1 MSDASQGGTR
11 NTRSGQAFV
20 ALLDVMDRLRDP
32 GGCPWDREQTL
43 ESLRTYLVEET
54 YEVLEAMDADNADDH
69 REELGDLLLQIVFQ
83 SKLRSETGA
92 FDAGDVAEGIRRKL
106 VRRHPHVFADA
117 NVQGADEVVK
127 RWADIKATE
136 KRRESVLDGIPR
148 ALPAL
153 QRAQK
158 MGERASTLGFDW
170 PSAADVVAKLDEE
183 RGELDEALR
192 GGDPADAEAELGDY
206 LFTVVNAA
214 RHLGVDA
221 EAALRRTSDRFE
233 ARLRRVEGDARAE
246 GVNLSGLTSVELD
259 QRWRR
264 AKAALGQS

>member
-1 MSDASQGGTR
+1 MSGASQGGTR

-20 ALLDVMDRLRDP
+20 ALLDVMDQLRDP

-43 ESLRTYLVEET
+43 ATLRKYLIEEA
-54 YEVLEAMDADNADDH
+54 YEVLDAIDADNVDDH

-92 FDAGDVAEGIRRKL
+92 FDAGDVADSIRTKL

-117 NVQGADEVVK
+117 QVQGADNVAQ

-136 KRRESVLDGIPR
+136 KARESVLDGIPR

-158 MGERASTLGFDW
+158 MGERASNVGFDW
-170 PSAADVVAKLDEE
+170 TSASEVVAKLDEE
-183 RGELDEALR
+183 RAELDAALR
-192 GGDPADAEAELGDY
+192 GGDPADIEAELGDY

-221 EAALRRTSDRFE
+221 ESALRGAADRFE
-233 ARLRRVEGDARAE
+233 RRLRRVEGDARGDCVA
-246 GVNLSGLTSVELD
+246 LSALSPAELD
-259 QRWRR
+259 ERWRR
-264 AKAALGQS
+264 AKSALDQG

>member
-1 MSDASQGGTR
+1 MSDASREAGR
-11 NTRSGQAFV
+11 NARSGQAFV

-43 ESLRTYLVEET
+43 ETLRKYLVEET
-54 YEVLEAMDADNADDH
+54 YEVLEAIDADNADEH

-83 SKLRSETGA
+83 AKIRSEANA
-92 FDAGDVAEGIRRKL
+92 FDAGDVADTIRSKL
-106 VRRHPHVFADA
+106 VRRHPHVFGDA
-117 NVQGADEVVK
+117 QVGGAAEVVR

-158 MGERASTLGFDW
+158 MGERAASLGLDW
-170 PSAADVVAKLDEE
+170 PSAGEVIAKLDEE
-183 RGELDEALR
+183 RGELDAALR
-192 GGDPADAEAELGDY
+192 GGARADVEAELGDY

-221 EAALRRTSDRFE
+221 EAALRGASDRFE
-233 ARLRRVEGDARAE
+233 ARLRRVEADARTD
-246 GVNLSGLTSVELD
+246 GVTLSTLAVDELD
-259 QRWRR
+259 RRWRR
-264 AKAALGQS
+264 AKSALAQG